1 VKLSTR
7 ALIADGFA
15 KLSLHS
21 SFTALMILTFQGA
34 RATLDLGV
42 VSICVLVP
50 SLLFTL
56 HSGRFLERFPPL
68 PTFRGAALLRA
79 AVLLVVPLA
88 GANLLVLSLAA
99 ALAGLLQQVLS
110 TAKLTFD
117 ATVVGSEERTRF
129 NSKRALLSG
138 LAVLLGPSLA
148 GVIGGYFGAGPA
160 VQTSAA
166 LGALSFLALW
176 RAPAPATAPG
186 AGPAR
191 RVGRCR
197 AGVAA
202 ALRWLWRSEQVG
214 ILVLAY
220 TVLLA
225 ILEMEAPLIFPFV
238 KEAYGRGPDVSGT
251 LLGICG
257 LGSLAG
263 ALVMH
268 RRNRPV
274 GGRVLTA
281 LLVLDGVLLG
291 LIAHAPGIP
300 LLYLLFS
307 ALGILATVTQVTVET
322 EVQSRA
328 PRSYQPL
335 LFSFTTFA
343 GGAGGAALALGAA
356 ALADVVGAARVLI
369 YCAGLEVAV
378 GLGATALITLTT
390 LAARRGPCAE
400 GAENG

>member
-21 SFTALMILTFQGA
+21 SFTALMILTFQGGS
-34 RATLDLGV
+34 ATLNLGI
-42 VSICVLVP
+42 VSICLLVP

-56 HSGRFLERFPPL
+56 HSGRFLERYPPL
-68 PTFRGAALLRA
+68 QAFRGAALLRA
-79 AVLLVVPLA
+79 AVLLALPLV

-99 ALAGLLQQVLS
+99 ALVGLLQQVLA

-160 VQTSAA
+160 VLTSAA
-166 LGALSFLALW
+166 LGVLSFLALW
-176 RAPAPATAPG
+176 RAPAPATAPE
-186 AGPAR
+186 AGPAETDTS
-191 RVGRCR
+191 GR
-197 AGVAA
+197 AGLAA

-238 KEAYGRGPDVSGT
+238 KESYGRGPDVSGT
-251 LLGICG
+251 LLGVCG
-257 LGSLAG
+257 LGSLVG

-274 GGRVLTA
+274 GARVLTA

-291 LIAHAPGIP
+291 LIAHAPNIP

-307 ALGILATVTQVTVET
+307 ALGILATITQVTVET

-328 PRSYQPL
+328 PRRYHPL
-335 LFSFTTFA
+335 LFSFMTFA
-343 GGAGGAALALGAA
+343 GGAGGAALALGAT
-356 ALADVVGAARVLI
+356 ALADVVGAARVLV

-378 GLGATALITLTT
+378 GLVATALTTLTI
-390 LAARRGPCAE
+390 LAARRGPCAG
-400 GAENG
+400 GAEHG